1 MGDSRGAEADRPV
14 YVERV
19 NAVID
24 HIETHLGDELTL
36 EELAAV
42 AHFSPFHF
50 HRIFAVM
57 TGETLGHFI
66 GRLRIERGAT
76 RLVQQR
82 SRTITD
88 IALDCGFSSPSAFS
102 RAFREAF
109 GMTPSAW
116 RRGGHVDHER
126 RLLASGPALAAIT
139 APADDYRIEGASPSR
154 DTGRAC
160 WRVRAG
166 SLGVVSIEV
175 ESVPHLEVAYVRYTG
190 RYAGLAEVF
199 SELFTRL
206 TRWAEPR
213 GFIGPGTPLL
223 SVSHDSPTITAEER
237 LRVSVCVPVPP
248 DTRAE
253 GDIGRM
259 SLPGGACAV
268 GRFELGVT
276 DYPEAWYALAGAWLP
291 DSGYEPDD
299 RLPFER
305 FIVGREA
312 RAADT
317 EAVDIGI
324 PVRPLRRS

>member
-1 MGDSRGAEADRPV
+1 MRESRSAEADRPV

-36 EELAAV
+36 DELAAV

-57 TGETLGHFI
+57 TGETLGQFI
-66 GRLRIERGAT
+66 GRLRMERAAT

-82 SRTITD
+82 SRPVTD

-102 RAFREAF
+102 RAFRETF
-109 GMTPSAW
+109 GTTPSAW
-116 RRGGHVDHER
+116 RRGGHADHER
-126 RLLASGPALAAIT
+126 RMLESGPALAAVT
-139 APADDYRIEGASPSR
+139 APDDDYRIVEASPAP
-154 DTGRAC
+154 DTGRTR

-175 ESVPHLEVAYVRYTG
+175 ESVPDLEVAYVRYTG

-199 SELFTRL
+199 SDLFTRL
-206 TRWAEPR
+206 ARWAEPR
-213 GFIGPGTPLL
+213 GFIGLGTPLL
-223 SVSHDSPTITAEER
+223 SVYHDSPTITAEER

-248 DTRAE
+248 DTPAE
-253 GDIGRM
+253 GEIGRM
-259 SLPGGACAV
+259 CLPGGRCAV

-305 FIVGREA
+305 FVVGREA
-312 RAADT
+312 RAANT
-317 EAVDIGI
+317 EAIDIGV